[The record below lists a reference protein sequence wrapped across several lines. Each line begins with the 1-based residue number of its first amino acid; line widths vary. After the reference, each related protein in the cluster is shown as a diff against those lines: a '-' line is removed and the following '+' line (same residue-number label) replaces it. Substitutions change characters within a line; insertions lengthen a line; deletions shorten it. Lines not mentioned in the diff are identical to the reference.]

1 MLEKQKSTLVAR
13 IIMILTLQSMKS
25 QDLHFFSSLSP
36 DRLGPQLCPLT
47 SQQKEPMHRKWC
59 KERGSEREWICGAF
73 IKS

>member
-36 DRLGPQLCPLT
+36 DRLGPQLCPLHLT
-47 SQQKEPMHRKWC
+47 TE
-59 KERGSEREWICGAF
+59 GADAP
-73 IKS
+73 